1 MLSEKSVR
9 MGCPFCT
16 LVRVSARRF
25 DSSSTPETRLCSSKT
40 WASSLPLAVI
50 VVSRERLVSS
60 SVRDSLPLVSSVRK
74 LFTGA
79 SAWPT
84 PARHST
90 RASGPKRWV
99 HSLFRRASDVPV
111 VAAARDDVD
120 RAGDRARAGLGRR
133 RAQDLD
139 PFDLVR
145 RQRVEREAGRNALAV
160 EQDLGVAAAQAAQAD
175 RAAPPRPALD
185 RDAGQ

>member
-9 MGCPFCT
+9 IGCPFCT

-25 DSSSTPETRLCSSKT
+25 DSSSMPETRLCSSRT
-40 WASSLPLAVI
+40 WAMNLPLAVI
-50 VVSRERLVSS
+50 VVSCERLVSS
-60 SVRDSLPLVSSVRK
+60 SVRDSLPLVNSVRK

-90 RASGPKRWV
+90 RASGPKRCV

-111 VAAARDDVD
+111 
-120 RAGDRARAGLGRR
+120 RA
-133 RAQDLD
+133 
-139 PFDLVR
+139 V
-145 RQRVEREAGRNALAV
+145 VSAV
-160 EQDLGVAAAQAAQAD
+160 S
-175 RAAPPRPALD
+175 
-185 RDAGQ
+185 

>member
-9 MGCPFCT
+9 IGCPFCR

-25 DSSSTPETRLCSSKT
+25 DSSSIPDDEAVLLEDLRRSN
-40 WASSLPLAVI
+40 LPLAVI
-50 VVSRERLVSS
+50 VVSCERLVSS
-60 SVRDSLPLVSSVRK
+60 SVRDSLPLVNSVRK

-90 RASGPKRWV
+90 RASGPKRCV

-111 VAAARDDVD
+111 
-120 RAGDRARAGLGRR
+120 RA
-133 RAQDLD
+133 
-139 PFDLVR
+139 V
-145 RQRVEREAGRNALAV
+145 VSAV
-160 EQDLGVAAAQAAQAD
+160 S
-175 RAAPPRPALD
+175 
-185 RDAGQ
+185 